1 MSTEE
6 LIKYKD
12 MYWQLMS
19 EVVQLHN
26 THLVFIRS
34 LGRDSGESTRRHIR
48 QIENIAKEMK
58 KQGIKVYR
66 ENLKNVKAAGKAE
79 KARIKAIPKKRGR
92 PPKGR

>member
-12 MYWQLMS
+12 MYSQLMS

>member
-1 MSTEE
+1 
-6 LIKYKD
+6 
-12 MYWQLMS
+12 MS

-48 QIENIAKEMK
+48 QIENIAKQMK

-66 ENLKNVKAAGKAE
+66 ENLINVKAEKKAE

>member
-12 MYWQLMS
+12 MYSQLMS

-48 QIENIAKEMK
+48 QIENIAREMK

>member
-12 MYWQLMS
+12 MYSQLMS
-19 EVVQLHN
+19 EVVRLHN

-34 LGRDSGESTRRHIR
+34 LGRDSGEMTRRHIR
-48 QIENIAKEMK
+48 QIESISTQMK
-58 KQGIKVYR
+58 KQGIRVYR

>member
-12 MYWQLMS
+12 MYSQLMS

-34 LGRDSGESTRRHIR
+34 LGRDFGESTRRHIR
-48 QIENIAKEMK
+48 QIENIAREMK